1 MSRMSAPLAADPFG
15 PEVLSP
21 GISIADPSLAWWA
34 GQAVLRLR
42 REVAWCR
49 RTGDDGQD
57 PAQTSLDLLRHR
69 EARAAFFAQS
79 V

>member
-69 EARAAFFAQS
+69 EAR
-79 V
+79 